1 MSDNKNIERFFQEKF
16 KDIDVNPEP
25 VAWDNIAMKLNKK
38 KSKKRIFPFWMTF
51 GGIAASLI
59 IGYFLF
65 NNFSSNNG
73 IQNNPTIVN
82 SEKQTEI
89 NKNSSKIN
97 NTDEKSTIVVTK
109 DNHNDSL
116 IVNKNNEI
124 NKKSPILNNNDSSKI
139 VTLSNK
145 NNPVSNQN
153 NSVVTLSNK
162 NKTDKNNLIS
172 NQNDNESKV
181 GVITNKKTNKKSPNI
196 NNNSKSEIATSS
208 NKNKTDKNNLISN
221 QNDDESKVAVSINNT
236 TNKKSPFLNNNSKS
250 EIAVSSV
257 ENKSD
262 KNSNRNNFIS
272 NNIIE
277 EKLNSNVN
285 KVAINKIE
293 DKTNEINLSEKLNS
307 NIENNSNPK
316 NQEKQIIAEEVIKKP
331 DLLENPLDKILKEK
345 VAKTTKKAI
354 ASNTEK
360 WKIRPNVAPI
370 FMKAFGGSPIH
381 DVFADNEKD
390 FENNLSIGLAADY
403 AISKKFSIRAGI
415 NKFDLAY
422 NTNEIAFYE
431 DASAGNNNPIQTINF
446 KAATRN
452 VVVDDKKSGR
462 GIVGPIIPNIEEG
475 IMNQRFGYFEIP
487 VEVSYKLL
495 DKRFG
500 VTLITGLSTLLLN
513 KNEVSVVTSTRTLVL
528 GDANNL
534 NQVHF
539 SSNLGIGFKYSFW
552 KSFEANVEPTVKY
565 QINTFNDNS
574 GNFNPY
580 FLGIYTGISYKL

>member
-153 NSVVTLSNK
+153 NSVVTL
-162 NKTDKNNLIS
+162 
-172 NQNDNESKV
+172 
-181 GVITNKKTNKKSPNI
+181 
-196 NNNSKSEIATSS
+196 S

>member
-16 KDIDVNPEP
+16 KDFDVNPEP
-25 VAWDNIAMKLNKK
+25 VAWENIAMKLNKK

-65 NNFSSNNG
+65 NNFSSNNV
-73 IQNNPTIVN
+73 IENNSTIVN

-89 NKNSSKIN
+89 NKNSSEIN
-97 NTDEKSTIVVTK
+97 NTNENSTIIIVK
-109 DNHNDSL
+109 DNNNDSL
-116 IVNKNNEI
+116 IVNKNNNI
-124 NKKSPILNNNDSSKI
+124 NKKSPILNNNESSKI
-139 VTLSNK
+139 ATSSNK

-153 NSVVTLSNK
+153 NSVATSSNKNKPNSNNLISNQNDEDSKVEVITNAKVNKKSPILNNNEDSKIATSSNK
-162 NKTDKNNLIS
+162 NKTDKNNLIPNPNDDERKVAVAS
-172 NQNDNESKV
+172 NN
-181 GVITNKKTNKKSPNI
+181 KTNKKSPNI
-196 NNNSKSEIATSS
+196 NNNSKSEIA
-208 NKNKTDKNNLISN
+208 
-221 QNDDESKVAVSINNT
+221 
-236 TNKKSPFLNNNSKS
+236 
-250 EIAVSSV
+250 VSSD
-257 ENKSD
+257 ENKLD
-262 KNSNRNNFIS
+262 KNSNGNNFIS
-272 NNIIE
+272 NNVIE
-277 EKLNSNVN
+277 ENLKSNVN
-285 KVAINKIE
+285 KVAITNIENKTYE
-293 DKTNEINLSEKLNS
+293 TNSLNNPNS
-307 NIENNSNPK
+307 IIENNSNPK
-316 NQEKQIIAEEVIKKP
+316 NQEKQIIAEEIIKKP

-345 VAKTTKKAI
+345 EAKTTKKAI
-354 ASNTEK
+354 ATNTEK

-403 AISKKFSIRAGI
+403 AISKKISIRAGI

-431 DASAGNNNPIQTINF
+431 DASVGNNNPIQTINF

-452 VVVDDKKSGR
+452 VVVDDKKSSR
-462 GIVGPIIPNIEEG
+462 GVVSPIIPNIEEG

-487 VEVSYKLL
+487 VEISYKLL

-513 KNEVSVVTSTRTLVL
+513 KNEVSVITPNRTLVL

-552 KSFEANVEPTVKY
+552 KSFEANIEPTVKY